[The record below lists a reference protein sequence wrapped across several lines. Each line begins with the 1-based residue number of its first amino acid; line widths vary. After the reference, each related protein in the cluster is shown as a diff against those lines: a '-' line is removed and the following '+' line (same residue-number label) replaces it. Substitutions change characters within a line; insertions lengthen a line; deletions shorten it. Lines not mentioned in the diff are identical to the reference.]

1 MSALPAHALPAH
13 DAPGDQQPSFADLGL
28 PPRLIAALAS
38 RGITAPFAIQAAAI
52 PDALAGR
59 HILGRAATGSGKT
72 LAFGL
77 PMLARLDGRKAQP
90 RRPLGLVL
98 VPTRELAMQVKDGL
112 EPLAHSL
119 RLDLRLVIG
128 GAPFGKQVD
137 GLRRGADILVA
148 TPGRLEDLVRQGFA
162 DLSDVEVAILDE
174 ADHMTDLGFLPVVS
188 ALLEQVRP
196 NGQRMLF
203 SATLDRNV
211 ETLVSRFLR
220 DPATHSTA
228 PATASITTMS
238 HHVLVVHP
246 ADKHQ
251 VAASIGAR
259 EGRTVMFVRTQ
270 LGAER
275 LANSLLESGVVAG
288 ALHGGMHQGERNRTI
303 GDFRD
308 GRVPVLVATDV
319 AARGIHVDDVSLVV
333 HVDPA
338 ADPKD
343 YLHRSG
349 RTARAGGTGTVV
361 TLAMPRQQREVA
373 SLTQRAGVAAAAV
386 RVRPGDHGLAEIT
399 GARQPSGVPV
409 TRPPAP
415 ARGRH
420 EHRGHGRPGSARGS
434 GRPQARGV
442 TRRTAP

>member
-1 MSALPAHALPAH
+1 
-13 DAPGDQQPSFADLGL
+13 
-28 PPRLIAALAS
+28 
-38 RGITAPFAIQAAAI
+38 
-52 PDALAGR
+52 
-59 HILGRAATGSGKT
+59 
-72 LAFGL
+72 
-77 PMLARLDGRKAQP
+77 
-90 RRPLGLVL
+90 
-98 VPTRELAMQVKDGL
+98 
-112 EPLAHSL
+112 
-119 RLDLRLVIG
+119 
-128 GAPFGKQVD
+128 
-137 GLRRGADILVA
+137 
-148 TPGRLEDLVRQGFA
+148 
-162 DLSDVEVAILDE
+162 
-174 ADHMTDLGFLPVVS
+174 
-188 ALLEQVRP
+188 
-196 NGQRMLF
+196 
-203 SATLDRNV
+203 
-211 ETLVSRFLR
+211 
-220 DPATHSTA
+220 
-228 PATASITTMS
+228 MS

-275 LANSLLESGVVAG
+275 LANTLLESGVVAG

-409 TRPPAP
+409 TRPAAP

-420 EHRGHGRPGSARGS
+420 EHRGHGRPGS
-434 GRPQARGV
+434 GRPQGRGV